1 MANQANDT
9 LILKN
14 VRLSFPS
21 LYKSGSYAGTETG
34 KYEAT
39 FLLPKSDEAQ
49 YKKLMALVDAS
60 KKANPKMRVGA
71 DKVFVKDGDDV
82 SETTEGYWVVTTGKR
97 VASGRPVL
105 LSRSADPVAEDDNLF
120 YAGCFVNAKIGAWVQ
135 DNSYG
140 KRINGNFS
148 VIQFVKD
155 GEALGGGGMD
165 SSTDEFEDMGDEEEL

>member
-1 MANQANDT
+1 MANQSNET

-21 LYKSGSYAGTETG
+21 LYKSGSYAGSETG

-39 FLLPKSDEAQ
+39 FLLPKDDVAQ
-49 YKKLMALVDAS
+49 VKALNALVAES
-60 KKANPKMRVGA
+60 KKANSKMKFGA
-71 DKVFVKDGDDV
+71 DKIFVKDGDDV
-82 SETTEGYWVVTTGKR
+82 SETTEGYWVITTGKR
-97 VASGRPVL
+97 TTSGRPVL
-105 LSRSADPVAEDDNLF
+105 LDRNANPVAEEDNLF

-135 DNSYG
+135 DNNYG